1 MVKNKKQTINNK
13 PVTLAEVSEI
23 LGGRKKEGELGFE
36 QQATLDHATKFSK
49 LSKKKA
55 SEMLEELMK
64 NDKIKPDFAV
74 KIVDILPKNAVQ
86 LRLILTKGRYD
97 LTSSEIEDVLKIVEK
112 YSK

>member
-1 MVKNKKQTINNK
+1 MIGKQTINNK

-23 LGGRKKEGELGFE
+23 LEDRKKDGELGFE
-36 QQATLDHATKFSK
+36 QQATFDYASKFSK

-64 NDKIKPDFAV
+64 NEKIKPDFAV
-74 KIVDILPKNAVQ
+74 KIVDILPKNAAQ
-86 LRLILTKGRYD
+86 LRLILAKGRYD
-97 LTSSEIEDVLKIVEK
+97 LTSSEIEDVLKIVGK